1 MFRGPRF
8 IIFVNY
14 SDNKGDHIKMIR
26 NTFFYQV
33 TLKILRYGD
42 FFLESMQKSVAP
54 LLHLNFKHSWNIK
67 HKTPFMKDVLAN
79 IDIPVLKVKGMELG
93 NVHKYNYLGVIVDD
107 KLLFDEFV
115 EHKYNNINVRI
126 LQLMRMR
133 QYITTDTALTIYRQM
148 IIPLFDY
155 ADFMVES
162 ASKVKIAKLEKTTR
176 EGSKMH

>member
-1 MFRGPRF
+1 MG
-8 IIFVNY
+8 
-14 SDNKGDHIKMIR
+14 K
-26 NTFFYQV
+26 T
-33 TLKILRYGD
+33 
-42 FFLESMQKSVAP
+42 
-54 LLHLNFKHSWNIK
+54 KH
-67 HKTPFMKDVLAN
+67 MVVQKDVLAN

-107 KLLFDEFV
+107 KLSFYEFV

-162 ASKVKIAKLEKTTR
+162 ASKDKIAKLEKLQ
-176 EGSKMH
+176 EKALKCIEKHLSKKG